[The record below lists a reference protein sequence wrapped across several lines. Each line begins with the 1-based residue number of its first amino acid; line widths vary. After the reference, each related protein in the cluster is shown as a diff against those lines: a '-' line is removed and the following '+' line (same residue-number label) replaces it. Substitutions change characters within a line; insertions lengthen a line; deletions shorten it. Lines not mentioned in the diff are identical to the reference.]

1 MKHCLVILSLL
12 LAASYVKAQTTT
24 QPLMKYQNKKGIS
37 LNFTPR
43 NDGITNLVREVI
55 QVAVNLID
63 EDKQKA
69 KEFLKENFDIED
81 KNE

>member
-1 MKHCLVILSLL
+1 M
-12 LAASYVKAQTTT
+12 
-24 QPLMKYQNKKGIS
+24 MKYQNKEGIS

-55 QVAVNLID
+55 RVAVNLID

-69 KEFLKENFDIED
+69 KEFLKENFDLHI
-81 KNE
+81 KG

>member
-1 MKHCLVILSLL
+1 
-12 LAASYVKAQTTT
+12 
-24 QPLMKYQNKKGIS
+24 MKYQNKEGIS

-55 QVAVNLID
+55 QVAINLID
-63 EDKQKA
+63 DDKQKA